1 MSLPWVRLDTQFPT
15 NPKVLLLVESKQ
27 WRAITVYVCG
37 LGYAGAHGTNG
48 YIPRGA
54 LMFLHGTKRDAE
66 QLVEVGLWIPNP
78 TGYDINDW
86 DEYQATG
93 QEMAQRRTRAQA
105 AALARWHPEKY
116 AEMKGGDESA

>member
-15 NPKVLLLVESKQ
+15 NPKVLLLVEGKQ
-27 WRAITVYVCG
+27 WRAITVYICG

-54 LMFLHGTKRDAE
+54 LMFLHGTKREAE

-78 TGYDINDW
+78 TGSDDW

-93 QEMAQRRTRAQA
+93 QEMAERRTRAQA

-116 AEMKGGDESA
+116 AAMKGSDESA